1 MRTVIDMSEKTKKFK
16 LQSIDTFS
24 TLILS
29 AFSLVAA
36 LAWNEAIKE
45 VVAQFIGTSGDGWVA
60 MIIYAVIVTILAVIV
75 ILAMNAQVAKLKAG
89 LEDDE

>member
-1 MRTVIDMSEKTKKFK
+1 MSEKTKKFK

-36 LAWNEAIKE
+36 LAWNEAIKSLIG
-45 VVAQFIGTSGDGWVA
+45 QFLSAGDDWIGMV
-60 MIIYAVIVTILAVIV
+60 IYAIIVTILAVIV